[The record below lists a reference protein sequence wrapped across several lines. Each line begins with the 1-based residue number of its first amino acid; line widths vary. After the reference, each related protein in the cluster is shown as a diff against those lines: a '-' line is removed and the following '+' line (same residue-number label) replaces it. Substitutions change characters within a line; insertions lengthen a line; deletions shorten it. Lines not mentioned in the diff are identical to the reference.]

1 VKAKPVLIR
10 LVVLTALGVLLLGAG
25 CSSSPQLTPLTPDAV
40 VVAFGDSLTA
50 GTGADPDSSYP
61 AVLSRLIG
69 RRVVNAGVPG
79 EVTAAGLARL
89 PQLLEQ
95 EQPALVL
102 LCLGGN
108 DFLQRLDPAKAEQH
122 LRAMVGLLRERGI
135 GVVLI
140 GVPRLGLGLEVPGWY
155 DDIAREA
162 GIPYEGKVL
171 VRILADRSL
180 KSDTIH
186 PNAAGYQQMA
196 EALAVRLRKAGAL
209 P

>member
-1 VKAKPVLIR
+1 VKGKPVLIR
-10 LVVLTALGVLLLGAG
+10 LVVLIALGVLLLGAG
-25 CSSSPQLTPLTPDAV
+25 CSSSPQLTPLAPDAV
-40 VVAFGDSLTA
+40 IVAFGDSLTA
-50 GTGADPDSSYP
+50 GTGATSDSSYP

-69 RRVVNAGVPG
+69 RRVINAGVPG
-79 EVTAAGLARL
+79 EVTSAGLMRL

-122 LRAMVGLLRERGI
+122 LRTMVGLLRERGI

-140 GVPRLGLGLEVPGWY
+140 GVPRLGWGLEVPGWY
-155 DDIAREA
+155 GDIAREA

-171 VRILADRSL
+171 ARILADRSL

-196 EALAVRLRKAGAL
+196 EALAGLLRKAGAL

>member
-1 VKAKPVLIR
+1 VKGELFLMP
-10 LVVLTALGVLLLGAG
+10 LVVVLVLGMLLFGAG
-25 CSSSPQLTPLTPDAV
+25 CSSSPQLMPLAPDAV
-40 VVAFGDSLTA
+40 IVAFGDSLTA
-50 GTGADPDSSYP
+50 GTGATPDSSYP

-69 RRVVNAGVPG
+69 HRVVNAGVPG
-79 EVTAAGLARL
+79 EVTAAGLLRL

-108 DFLQRLDPAKAEQH
+108 DFLQRLDPATAEQH
-122 LRAMVGLLRERGI
+122 LRAMVGLLRERGV

-140 GVPRLGLGLEVPGWY
+140 GVPRLGWGLEVPAWY
-155 DDIAREA
+155 GAIAREA
-162 GIPYEGKVL
+162 GIPYEGKV
-171 VRILADRSL
+171 VARILADRSL

-196 EALAVRLRKAGAL
+196 EALAGLLKRAGAL

>member
-1 VKAKPVLIR
+1 MKGKSVLIR
-10 LVVLTALGVLLLGAG
+10 LVVFIALGVLLYGTG
-25 CSSSPQLTPLTPDAV
+25 CSSAPQLTPLAPDAV
-40 VVAFGDSLTA
+40 IVAFGDSLTA
-50 GTGADPDSSYP
+50 GTGAAPDSSYP

-69 RRVVNAGVPG
+69 HRVVNAGVPG
-79 EVTAAGLARL
+79 EVTAAGLVRL

-135 GVVLI
+135 AVVLI
-140 GVPRLGLGLEVPGWY
+140 GVPRLGWGVEVPGWY
-155 DDIAREA
+155 GDIAKEA

-171 VRILADRSL
+171 ARILADRSL
-180 KSDTIH
+180 KSDAIH
-186 PNAAGYQQMA
+186 PNAAGYQLMA
-196 EALAVRLRKAGAL
+196 EALAGLLRKAGAL

>member
-1 VKAKPVLIR
+1 MKGKPVLIR
-10 LVVLTALGVLLLGAG
+10 LVVLIALGVLLLGAG
-25 CSSSPQLTPLTPDAV
+25 CSSSPQLMSLAPDAV

-50 GTGADPDSSYP
+50 GTGAAPDSSYP

-79 EVTAAGLARL
+79 EVTSAGLARL

-95 EQPALVL
+95 EQPVLVL

-122 LRAMVGLLRERGI
+122 LRTMVGLLRERGI

-140 GVPRLGLGLEVPGWY
+140 GVPRLGWGLEVPGWY
-155 DDIAREA
+155 GDIAREA

-171 VRILADRSL
+171 ARILADRSL

-196 EALAVRLRKAGAL
+196 EALAGLLRKAGAL